1 MSIAIGKACIK
12 NAMGIHLRPASSL
25 VKVSNGYPDCEVEF
39 SKDGMSVNGKS
50 IMGVIMLAAEQGSEI
65 EIKVVGDECNQ
76 LLAEL
81 IALIDAKF
89 NEE

>member
-1 MSIAIGKACIK
+1 MSIAIGKASIK
-12 NAMGIHLRPASSL
+12 NTMGIHLRPASSL
-25 VKVSNGYPDCEVEF
+25 VQTCNRYPDCEVEF
-39 SKDGMSVNGKS
+39 AKDGQSVNGKS

-81 IALIDAKF
+81 VALIDAKF